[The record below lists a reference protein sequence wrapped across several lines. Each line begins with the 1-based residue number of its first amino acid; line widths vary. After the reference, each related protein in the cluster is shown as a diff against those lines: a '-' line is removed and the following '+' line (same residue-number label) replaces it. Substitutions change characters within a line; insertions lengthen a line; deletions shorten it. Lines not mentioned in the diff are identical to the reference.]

1 MKKNRLAA
9 VVLLCALFLS
19 LVGCDRTKVFRRQDE
34 VMTLYFQQAEAAAR
48 RFYPECRPVPSPDNE
63 RKDPGESDYYRH
75 EYYSI
80 YTPEDTRIDFEAY
93 FDSRSRW
100 YSVTMTRDFQSA
112 EEKGFHTK
120 DLTLFCELTNLIPL
134 LSDDE
139 LDRATCRDLINE
151 KRGYSTKYDDDSF
164 VPVER
169 ELRTGHNLILDY
181 TITDH
186 KAGGWPDDGF
196 TEYLES
202 TCLIETDWLFP
213 SPYR

>member
-1 MKKNRLAA
+1 M
-9 VVLLCALFLS
+9 LCALLLS
-19 LVGCDRTKVFRRQDE
+19 LVGCDRTKDFRKHDE
-34 VMTLYFQQAEAAAR
+34 AMTLYFQQAEAAVQK
-48 RFYPECRPVPSPDNE
+48 FYPEGRLVPSPDNE
-63 RKDPGESDYYRH
+63 RKDPEESDYYRRA
-75 EYYSI
+75 YYSFC
-80 YTPEDTRIDFEAY
+80 TPEDTRIDFEAS
-93 FDSRSRW
+93 FDSFSRW
-100 YSVTMTRDFQSA
+100 YSVTMTRDYTSA
-112 EEKGFHTK
+112 EEKGFNTK

-169 ELRTGHNLILDY
+169 ELRTGHNLELDY

-186 KAGGWPDDGF
+186 KAGGWSDDGF

-202 TCLIETDWLFP
+202 TCLIENDGLFP
-213 SPYR
+213 FPYR